1 MKLTKRYIKIPVS
14 LSAPLKRLIFK
25 MDGEIFFD
33 LEAKYCEDG
42 EFTAYAESPIKDKEI
57 DITIDGRPV
66 ILEESDA
73 VELDGLYK
81 EKGRPAV
88 HFTVANGWNNDPN
101 GMIKYGDLYHM
112 FYQYNPCAPEWG
124 NMHWGHAVSTD
135 MLTWKELPV
144 ALMPDRLGTMF
155 SGSAIEDKD
164 GNMLLFYTAAGST
177 SLLSSGAKFSQCRAL
192 SNDGFTFEK
201 YEGNPVIPHIEA
213 ENRDPKVVYSKTLEK
228 YLLAI
233 FLNDNRYALFTSDD
247 LTSFEKLDE
256 ITLDGDAECPDILV
270 FDYEGKEKY
279 VLMGASD
286 KYVVGSLDTGRFIKE
301 TETLTLCPSSVS
313 YAGQSISGLDG
324 RVVRIS
330 WHRLPVKGGR
340 FSQQMSI
347 PYELTLEKGENG
359 FYLKSA
365 PISELLSLRLAPIAE
380 GCAFTGTKA
389 YELSD
394 AAYDIE
400 LDCVGGTVSLSV
412 FGNTLEFS
420 SHGKARIIVDRKSI
434 ELWYND
440 YECYEVHYI
449 EYESSSLSI
458 TAEDGVNSLS
468 IYPLKDIHE

>member
-1 MKLTKRYIKIPVS
+1 MEFRKNCTYAMATVSSMGVRITPADRQPVHTS
-14 LSAPLKRLIFK
+14 RMFEMQATS
-25 MDGEIFFD
+25 
-33 LEAKYCEDG
+33 
-42 EFTAYAESPIKDKEI
+42 AESNVLNVASSLGLKTKVLTRFVKD
-57 DITIDGRPV
+57 
-66 ILEESDA
+66 
-73 VELDGLYK
+73 
-81 EKGRPAV
+81 
-88 HFTVANGWNNDPN
+88 
-101 GMIKYGDLYHM
+101 
-112 FYQYNPCAPEWG
+112 
-124 NMHWGHAVSTD
+124 
-135 MLTWKELPV
+135 
-144 ALMPDRLGTMF
+144 
-155 SGSAIEDKD
+155 SAI
-164 GNMLLFYTAAGST
+164 A
-177 SLLSSGAKFSQCRAL
+177 
-192 SNDGFTFEK
+192 
-201 YEGNPVIPHIEA
+201 
-213 ENRDPKVVYSKTLEK
+213 
-228 YLLAI
+228 
-233 FLNDNRYALFTSDD
+233 
-247 LTSFEKLDE
+247 SFIKSELRRRG
-256 ITLDGDAECPDILV
+256 I
-270 FDYEGKEKY
+270 DYEGKEKY

-286 KYVVGSLDTGRFIKE
+286 KYVVGSLDTGHFIKE